1 MRREYIIGVI
11 TILLVILIILYFK
24 FTKTR
29 DEKFVNYNY
38 IDFMSHENTRD
49 FLLKDSDNYVK
60 NFSDIDLYARK
71 VKNYKE
77 YIEKICDCTISFTE
91 SQKELLKKCINKA
104 DNFFNSYKG
113 IINGN
118 DISKIKWKLAL
129 THRYNNFEYE
139 EGLPHTRQDVIF
151 ITSSIIPVSDE
162 FADDLINILIH
173 EKIHIYQR
181 YNKKEIDNKIK
192 AEGYMILPESKI
204 NKDLLYLRRSN
215 PDIDNTIYYNPV
227 NNKEMI
233 FYYRTDKPNNISDIL
248 TNDFS
253 LEHPYEKMAY
263 EIANYYSKKQLDKYI
278 NII

>member
-1 MRREYIIGVI
+1 LDCD
-11 TILLVILIILYFK
+11 LLI
-24 FTKTR
+24 
-29 DEKFVNYNY
+29 
-38 IDFMSHENTRD
+38 
-49 FLLKDSDNYVK
+49 
-60 NFSDIDLYARK
+60 
-71 VKNYKE
+71 
-77 YIEKICDCTISFTE
+77 
-91 SQKELLKKCINKA
+91 
-104 DNFFNSYKG
+104 
-113 IINGN
+113 
-118 DISKIKWKLAL
+118 
-129 THRYNNFEYE
+129 YNNFEYE